1 MTSVLWHWGMLLL
14 LLVALSAFF
23 SGAEIGM
30 MSINRYKLRHLV
42 KHGHQTAKRVQAMIA
57 RPERLL
63 TVLLIGNTVANI
75 VASTIATLI
84 GQRLYGDAG
93 VAIATVVLS
102 FIILV
107 FAELL
112 PKTIAATMP
121 ERVAFFS
128 ALPLKTIQLLLLPLV
143 YLVSSMAKGMVR
155 LLGLKNAHIERDA
168 LTSDELRTVMLEAQ
182 GMLHSSH
189 HSMLMALLDLEQAT
203 VEDIMI
209 PKSEINGIDLEKPWH
224 EILDELTGVEHTR
237 LVLYKGSIEHV
248 LGMIHI
254 RTILHLHFE
263 NNLSVERILSEV
275 EPPYFIPESTSL
287 HQQLHQ
293 FQKLKK
299 RNGFVVDEYGNL
311 IGLVTMADILEEV
324 IGEFTTDAADFSL
337 DIVPQEDG
345 SYIIDASITLREL
358 KRHLALNFPDLGP
371 RTLSGLIIE
380 YLGYIPPSDSCLIL
394 GDVKMEI
401 LQVRENIIRSVR
413 LLSR

>member
-1 MTSVLWHWGMLLL
+1 MTSTLWHWGILLV

-30 MSINRYKLRHLV
+30 MSINRYKLRHLM
-42 KHGHQTAKRVQAMIA
+42 KHGHRAANRVNAMIA

-84 GQRLYGDAG
+84 GQQIYGDVG
-93 VAIATVVLS
+93 VAVATVMLS
-102 FIILV
+102 FVILV

-112 PKTIAATMP
+112 PKTIAAAMP
-121 ERVAFFS
+121 ERVAFFCV
-128 ALPLKTIQLLLLPLV
+128 LPLKAIQMLLLPLV
-143 YLVSSMAKGMVR
+143 YAVSSMANAMMR
-155 LLGLKNAHIERDA
+155 MLGLKTGHAERDM

-209 PKSEINGIDLEKPWH
+209 PKSEINGIDLDKPWH

-237 LVLYKGSIEHV
+237 LVLYRGSIEHV
-248 LGMIHI
+248 LGMIHV

-263 NNLSVERILSEV
+263 DNLSVERILAEV

-324 IGEFTTDAADFSL
+324 IGEFTTDAADYSR
-337 DIVPQEDG
+337 DIVGQDDG

-358 KRHLALNFPDLGP
+358 KRHLALHFPDLGP

-380 YLGYIPPSDSCLIL
+380 YLGYIPPADSCLVL
-394 GDVKMEI
+394 NHVKMEI

-413 LLSR
+413 ILP

>member
-1 MTSVLWHWGMLLL
+1 MIASLWHWGI
-14 LLVALSAFF
+14 LLVLLIALSAFF

-42 KHGHQTAKRVQAMIA
+42 KHGHRAANRVNTMIV
-57 RPERLL
+57 RPEKLL

-84 GQRLYGDAG
+84 GQQVYGDVG
-93 VAIATVVLS
+93 VAVATLILS
-102 FIILV
+102 FVILV

-112 PKTIAATMP
+112 PKTIAAAMP

-128 ALPLKTIQLLLLPLV
+128 ALPLKVIQTVLLPLV
-143 YLVSSMAKGMVR
+143 YAVSSMANIMMR
-155 LLGLKNAHIERDA
+155 LLGLKTGHAERDV

-182 GMLHSSH
+182 GMLHTSH

-209 PKSEINGIDLEKPWH
+209 PKSEIQGIDLDKPWH
-224 EILDELTGVEHTR
+224 EIIDELTGIEHTR
-237 LVLYKGSIEHV
+237 LVLYRGSIEHV
-248 LGMIHI
+248 LGMIHV

-263 NNLSVERILSEV
+263 NNLSVERILAEV

-311 IGLVTMADILEEV
+311 IGFVTMADILEEV
-324 IGEFTTDAADFSL
+324 VGEFTTDAADFSR
-337 DIVPQEDG
+337 DIVRQEDG
-345 SYIIDASITLREL
+345 TCIIDASITLREL
-358 KRHLALNFPDLGP
+358 KRHLAIDLPDLGP

-380 YLGYIPPSDSCLIL
+380 HLGYIPPADSCLML
-394 GDVKMEI
+394 AGVKMEI

-413 LLSR
+413 ILP